1 MSDNEFRYKISLQ
14 GSGSTQPN
22 ISPSIYGQLVN
33 CIGLRSTI
41 LYVGEAKG
49 SSVKIGVESVSSG
62 WTASSLQQALNS
74 YPTLKDYKI
83 SVEDVEAS

>member
-1 MSDNEFRYKISLQ
+1 MSDNEFRYKISLK
-14 GSGSTQPN
+14 GSSSQPTN
-22 ISPSIYGQLVN
+22 ISPSIYGHLVN

-41 LYVGEAKG
+41 LYVGEVKG

-62 WTASSLQQALNS
+62 WTASSLQSALNT

-83 SVEDVEAS
+83 LVEDVEAS

>member
-1 MSDNEFRYKISLQ
+1 MSENEFRYKISLK
-14 GSGSTQPN
+14 GSESNNIN

-33 CIGLRSTI
+33 CVGLRSTI
-41 LYVGEAKG
+41 TYVGEAKG

-74 YPTLKDYKI
+74 YPTLKDYNI
-83 SVEDVEAS
+83 LVEDIEVS

>member
-1 MSDNEFRYKISLQ
+1 MSENEFRYKISLK
-14 GSGSTQPN
+14 GSESNNIN

-33 CIGLRSTI
+33 CVGLRSTI
-41 LYVGEAKG
+41 IYVGEAKG

-74 YPTLKDYKI
+74 YPTLKDYNI
-83 SVEDVEAS
+83 SVEDIEVS